1 VRRAQFA
8 ALPRAIERTGEEVT
22 TLPIGLTDLG
32 TTLEVQTPT
41 ERVPAVVV
49 EKPFIDPK
57 KETPK
62 QAVGPAPG

>member
-1 VRRAQFA
+1 M
-8 ALPRAIERTGEEVT
+8 
-22 TLPIGLTDLG
+22 LPIGLTELG
-32 TTLEVQTPT
+32 TTLEVETPT
-41 ERVPAVVV
+41 ERVRAVVV